1 MLSMYR
7 KIQVKKLQVLVYLAA
22 LKKDIHKE
30 ASYSHSGKYI

>member
-7 KIQVKKLQVLVYLAA
+7 KIQVKKLQVLVYLAE
-22 LKKDIHKE
+22 LKKDIYKE